1 MSLSEQGATSEI
13 ATSSDEVQQEDISYR
28 LVQLGH
34 GFSMVPVFNDL
45 NHDTTPST
53 SSKEMEKQNKNP

>member
-1 MSLSEQGATSEI
+1 MSLSEQGATLEI

-34 GFSMVPVFNDL
+34 GFSMVPVSNDL
-45 NHDTTPST
+45 NQDTTPST